1 MNKRNIINKIM
12 CILGLILFMG
22 CHRTIIHPAGV
33 VSIQQY
39 RLIFI
44 VFIAMLTLVIP
55 VIFMTLFFVYKYRH
69 CKMSIYTPTWSHST
83 KVEIMVWFVPVM
95 IVLFLGYLAWTTSHG
110 LDPKKRII
118 SVNRPITINVV
129 SLDWNWLFIYPK
141 ENIATMNEIVIPN
154 NTPIHFNI
162 TSNSVMSAF
171 FIPRLGSQ
179 IYAMPRMNGVLNL
192 MAKFPGRYHGFS
204 SNYNGPGFSKM
215 KFNAIVVPNNNIFNK
230 WVKRVKHISYKLDT
244 IHKFQLIARPT
255 LLHPIKYFSCV
266 YPNLFNRI
274 IYRMLR

>member
-1 MNKRNIINKIM
+1 MNKRNIAKKLM
-12 CILGLILFMG
+12 FILGMFLFLG
-22 CHRTIIHPAGV
+22 FHRTIVHPAGV
-33 VSIQQY
+33 TSIQQY
-39 RLIFI
+39 KLMCI
-44 VFIAMLTLVIP
+44 VCVAMLTLVIP

-83 KVEIMVWFVPVM
+83 KVELMVWFVPVM
-95 IVLFLGYLAWTTSHG
+95 IVFFLGFLAWSTSHG

-118 SVNRPITINVV
+118 AVNRPITINVV
-129 SLDWNWLFIYPK
+129 ALDWNWLFIYPK
-141 ENIATMNEIVIPN
+141 ENIATMNELVIPN

-171 FIPRLGSQ
+171 FIPKLGSQ
-179 IYAMPRMNGVLNL
+179 IYAMPRMYGMLNL

-215 KFNAIVVPNNNIFNK
+215 KFNTIVVPNHYMFNK
-230 WVKRVKHISYKLDT
+230 WVKRVQHISYKLNT
-244 IHKFQLIARPT
+244 INKFRIISRPT

-266 YPNLFNRI
+266 YPNLFNI
-274 IYRMLR
+274 IIRRVLS